1 MKNILFYGGAS
12 LLSNMWLNYWNLKYN
27 IFLGLNKRW
36 IEFNFAKSIKISNDK
51 SETKDILSNNNI
63 DTIINCAGITNVE
76 ECEQNPDQAKKING
90 FLPADL
96 AEVCL
101 DLNIKLIHI
110 STDHLY
116 DGLNKMVDENDPLCP
131 LNVYGESKAFGDNQV
146 LKNNDRA
153 LIIRTNFFGDGP
165 TYKKSFSDKI
175 IHSLKNDRKIYLF
188 DNVYYTPI
196 HIFELADSVE
206 SLINLDIKGVINIS
220 CDERITKYDFG
231 MMIAKK
237 LQFND
242 KLIEPIKIE
251 DKKDLTIRP
260 KDMSLSNRKLKTLLR
275 KPQIS
280 IIDQINFLNHI
291 I

>member
-1 MKNILFYGGAS
+1 MDQHIKN
-12 LLSNMWLNYWNLKYN
+12 LS
-27 IFLGLNKRW
+27 
-36 IEFNFAKSIKISNDK
+36 
-51 SETKDILSNNNI
+51 
-63 DTIINCAGITNVE
+63 
-76 ECEQNPDQAKKING
+76 
-90 FLPADL
+90 
-96 AEVCL
+96 
-101 DLNIKLIHI
+101 
-110 STDHLY
+110 
-116 DGLNKMVDENDPLCP
+116 
-131 LNVYGESKAFGDNQV
+131 
-146 LKNNDRA
+146 
-153 LIIRTNFFGDGP
+153 
-165 TYKKSFSDKI
+165 I

-206 SLINLDIKGVINIS
+206 SLINLDTKGVINIS

-237 LQFND
+237 FQFND

-260 KDMSLSNRKLKTLLR
+260 KDMSLSNRKLKALLR